1 MNKKGII
8 YIVLTAFFFGTM
20 EVASKMAGVSFN
32 AIQLVF
38 IRFLIGGVLLLPFAI
53 KDLKKKNYKLTA
65 GDMGYLLVLGIVCV
79 CISMAMLQYGVK
91 RINANLA
98 SIIICM
104 NPLFTM
110 VFAHFIVHEKFTR
123 KKALVLAVSFVGLL
137 IVVNPA
143 TVLQGNV
150 DAVGLLITFA
160 AAVSFGLYTALG
172 KLRLAKLGGMVQ
184 NSFSFLMG
192 AGVLLVVML
201 FTGVPVTEGVNLQTL
216 PLLLYLGIFVTGAGY
231 YFFLKAI
238 EMAGPSNASL
248 AFFIKPVLAP
258 FISLIVLQEPVT
270 LNFVIGVVVIL
281 LGSYINMRPEK
292 TRKNEAEHVTV

>member
-1 MNKKGII
+1 MNKKSII
-8 YIVLTAFFFGTM
+8 YIILTAFFFGTM

-32 AIQLVF
+32 ATQLVF
-38 IRFLIGGVLLLPFAI
+38 IRFLIGGVMLLPFAI

-65 GDMGYLLVLGIVCV
+65 GDAGYLLVLGIVCV

-110 VFAHFIVHEKFTR
+110 IFAHFIVHEKFTR
-123 KKALVLAVSFVGLL
+123 RKALVLAISFIGLL

-143 TVLQGNV
+143 TVLQGTV
-150 DAVGLLITFA
+150 DGVGLLITFT

-192 AGVLLVVML
+192 AGVLLVIML
-201 FTGVPVTEGVNLQTL
+201 FTGVPVTEGVSLQTL
-216 PLLLYLGIFVTGAGY
+216 PMLLYLGIFVTGAGY
-231 YFFLKAI
+231 YCFLKAI
-238 EMAGPSNASL
+238 GMAGPSNASL

-258 FISLIVLQEPVT
+258 FISLIVLQEPIT

-281 LGSYINMRPEK
+281 LGSYINLKPEK
-292 TRKNEAEHVTV
+292 SRNEAKHVTV